1 MKTMFTTMV
10 WSDIIYTV
18 EITYDKENQTNHKES
33 QRLN

>member
-1 MKTMFTTMV
+1 MKTMFTMMV

-18 EITYDKENQTNHKES
+18 EITYDKES